1 MLGKF
6 ESNDGSSVTTNQFS
20 QSSSR
25 LFEEYAQEVRPVRP
39 PSYYVPA
46 ADGAHSGAASEHK
59 GSIPTFML
67 GQERQGSFPTFMLG
81 QERVNS
87 NSAEAPSIKA
97 PVPTHRDVPVQM
109 APSTAEKSEQKRKA
123 DIDAKIRENLEPCSV
138 IFALDAAKALDEN
151 NLTEAQRLL
160 NECGLGNPAVLQDL
174 KAVQDFALE
183 VDDFDNKDEGLN
195 LNLKWKLDSE
205 NVYNL
210 NGMEI
215 GEANW

>member
-6 ESNDGSSVTTNQFS
+6 ESNDGSSVTTNQS
-20 QSSSR
+20 GLSSSR

-39 PSYYVPA
+39 PSYNVPA
-46 ADGAHSGAASEHK
+46 ADGAHSGATSE
-59 GSIPTFML
+59 
-67 GQERQGSFPTFMLG
+67 
-81 QERVNS
+81 
-87 NSAEAPSIKA
+87 
-97 PVPTHRDVPVQM
+97 
-109 APSTAEKSEQKRKA
+109 RKA

-195 LNLKWKLDSE
+195 LNLKWKLDSA